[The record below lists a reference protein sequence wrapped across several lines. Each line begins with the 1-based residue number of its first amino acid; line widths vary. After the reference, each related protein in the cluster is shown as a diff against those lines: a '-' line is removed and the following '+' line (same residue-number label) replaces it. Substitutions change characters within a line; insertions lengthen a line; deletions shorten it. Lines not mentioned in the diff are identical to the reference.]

1 MTVQL
6 KLPKSAGLRGCCQIP
21 AAAARSRLSERLA
34 VPLRQCGGVQARRRG
49 SVSKILEKELQNAVG
64 RGVWGGGECEN
75 TQADAKP
82 SFHSHANTFTRFLL
96 CQCTMWLSGY
106 KSCSIHVQNGVET
119 AFWHSSMLV
128 SIAHPP
134 LTHRRP
140 SNVRSG
146 QMCLLPWHGPYL
158 ISFLPLCVL
167 PRTSSVCLDLWIPAC
182 QIYFG
187 DSDWIMNDKV
197 ERNSNFA
204 WNNLNMLR

>member
-21 AAAARSRLSERLA
+21 AASARSRLSERLA
-34 VPLRQCGGVQARRRG
+34 VLLRQRGGVQARRRG

-64 RGVWGGGECEN
+64 RGVGGGECEN

-146 QMCLLPWHGPYL
+146 QMCLHPHSCCPDTGLT
-158 ISFLPLCVL
+158 SFLFSLCVFWL
-167 PRTSSVCLDLWIPAC
+167 APAAC
-182 QIYFG
+182 
-187 DSDWIMNDKV
+187 
-197 ERNSNFA
+197 A
-204 WNNLNMLR
+204 

>member
-21 AAAARSRLSERLA
+21 AAAARVCLSVWLSRLDSAAAFRQGDAA
-34 VPLRQCGGVQARRRG
+34 VFQKYWRKSCKTQWEEVC
-49 SVSKILEKELQNAVG
+49 
-64 RGVWGGGECEN
+64 GGGECEN

-82 SFHSHANTFTRFLL
+82 SFHSHANTFTRFQL